1 MTRPDA
7 RSRAL
12 FEAARRVLAGGVSS
26 PVRAFKAVGGEPR
39 FIARGA
45 GARVFDADGNAYLD
59 YVGSWGPLLLGHAHP
74 AVVVAVSEAA
84 ARGTSFGAPTE
95 AEVTLA
101 ELVRAAMPALE
112 QIRFVNSGTEAA
124 MSAVRLARGVTGR
137 AKVIKMDGGYHGH
150 ADALLAA
157 AGSGAL
163 THSIPGSAGVPP
175 ATVADTIVVPFNDLA
190 AVEAALKANASQV
203 AAVIVEPV
211 AANMGVV
218 PPAPGYLEGLR
229 RLTRQAAALLIFDEV
244 VTGFRIARGG
254 AQEPYGV
261 LPDLTC
267 LGKILGGGLPVGAYG
282 GSRALMASLAPDG
295 PVYQAGTLSGN
306 PLAMAAGIAT
316 LRAIPPSAYDQ
327 LEAAGARLEA
337 ALRELAA
344 AVKIPLEV
352 NRVGSMWTAFFADSP
367 VRDAASARRARA
379 GQYARF
385 FHAALDAGIY
395 LPPSQFEACFVS
407 LAHTPADL
415 DETVAA
421 WRGALAAAAMTEAT
435 AS

>member
-12 FEAARRVLAGGVSS
+12 FEAARRVMAGGVSS

-45 GARVFDADGNAYLD
+45 AARVFDADGNVYLD

-74 AVVVAVSEAA
+74 AVVAAVSEAA

-124 MSAVRLARGVTGR
+124 MSAIRLARGVTGR

-163 THSIPGSAGVPP
+163 THSIPGSAGVPA
-175 ATVADTIVVPFNDLA
+175 ATVADTIIVSYNDA
-190 AVEAALKANASQV
+190 RAVAAALEANPGQV

-218 PPAPGYLEGLR
+218 PPAPGYLESLR
-229 RLTRQAAALLIFDEV
+229 RLTRQADALLIFDEV

-254 AQEPYGV
+254 AQERYGV

-282 GSRALMASLAPDG
+282 GRRALMAALAPDG
-295 PVYQAGTLSGN
+295 PVYQAGTLAGN

-316 LRAIPPSAYDQ
+316 LRAIRSSAYDQ

-337 ALRELAA
+337 GLRELAA
-344 AVKIPLEV
+344 SVKVPVEV
-352 NRVGSMWTAFFADSP
+352 NRVGSMWTAFFADAP

-415 DETVAA
+415 DQTVAA
-421 WRGALAAAAMTEAT
+421 WRGALAAAAMAEAS